1 MSMIDKSIRSGDK
14 KVDDYIERLETMFNF
29 SNLYRFIMAA
39 NEVAGVMADDMS
51 KIAQGKKDKLKI
63 LSDDK
68 DDKFTERL
76 TTILKQVDVIKKI
89 SAEADLL
96 IASGKVE
103 DPKKIKLEGDAPA
116 IEQLMQHAKKNKF

>member
-1 MSMIDKSIRSGDK
+1 MSLIDKNIRSGDK
-14 KVDDYIERLETMFNF
+14 TVDDYIERLETMFNF

-96 IASGKVE
+96 IAAGKVE
-103 DPKKIKLEGDAPA
+103 DPKKIKLESDSPA

>member
-1 MSMIDKSIRSGDK
+1 MSLIDKNIRSGDK
-14 KVDDYIERLETMFNF
+14 TVDDYIERLETMFNF

-103 DPKKIKLEGDAPA
+103 DPKKIKLESDSPA

>member
-1 MSMIDKSIRSGDK
+1 MSLIDKNIRSGK
-14 KVDDYIERLETMFNF
+14 KEVDEYIERLETMFNF

-96 IASGKVE
+96 IAAGKVD

>member
-1 MSMIDKSIRSGDK
+1 MSLIDKNIRSGNK
-14 KVDDYIERLETMFNF
+14 QVDDYIERLETMFNF

-103 DPKKIKLEGDAPA
+103 DPKKIKLESDSPA

>member
-1 MSMIDKSIRSGDK
+1 MSLIDKNIRSGNK
-14 KVDDYIERLETMFNF
+14 QVDDYIERLETMFNF

-96 IASGKVE
+96 IAAGKVE
-103 DPKKIKLEGDAPA
+103 DPKKIKLESDSPA